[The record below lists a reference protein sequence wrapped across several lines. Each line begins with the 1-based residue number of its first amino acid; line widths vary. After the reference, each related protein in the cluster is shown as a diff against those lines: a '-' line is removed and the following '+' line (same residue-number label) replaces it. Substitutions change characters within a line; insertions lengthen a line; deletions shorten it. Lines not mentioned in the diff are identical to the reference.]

1 VFLCLSLSLSLSLS
15 LWDLP
20 YSYKE
25 ERILICIE
33 NQRGK
38 RTAEKRDNG
47 YLAKIFVSIF
57 VLEKQRRGRGS
68 SLET

>member
-1 VFLCLSLSLSLSLS
+1 VCLSLSLSLSLS
-15 LWDLP
+15 GISLTLT
-20 YSYKE
+20 K
-25 ERILICIE
+25 RNGFLFCIE
-33 NQRGK
+33 NQIGK

-57 VLEKQRRGRGS
+57 VLEKQRRGRGP

>member
-1 VFLCLSLSLSLSLS
+1 VCVSLSLSLCGISLT
-15 LWDLP
+15 LTKRNGFLF
-20 YSYKE
+20 
-25 ERILICIE
+25 CIE
-33 NQRGK
+33 NQIGK

>member
-1 VFLCLSLSLSLSLS
+1 VSLSLSLCGISLT
-15 LWDLP
+15 LTKKNRFLF
-20 YSYKE
+20 
-25 ERILICIE
+25 CIE